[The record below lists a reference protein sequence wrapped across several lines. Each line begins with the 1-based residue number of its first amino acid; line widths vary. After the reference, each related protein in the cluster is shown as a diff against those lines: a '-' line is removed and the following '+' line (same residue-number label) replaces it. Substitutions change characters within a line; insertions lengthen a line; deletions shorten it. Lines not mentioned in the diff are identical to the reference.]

1 MHYPV
6 GYNRSLMIVLLVTYF
21 IRVGRCSSD
30 DAALPISDVAATADS
45 TTAKTDPTTATTD
58 PDTDPATDPATAT
71 TDQPPPADDGKA
83 STFSKCKVELYKSIS
98 TIGRGAGMFLKGFG
112 QAALSVMGA
121 LFGAFN
127 GLLSITATTGDTLA
141 TGVNLVNNATGSI
154 VLVRDVTGGAATLA
168 TSLATTNRLNS
179 ELIIENRD
187 KLFDSLDKGLDNYH
201 PESEKFLIAPT
212 TGQDGK
218 STDTTAAAAAPPT
231 NEGAQATTAE
241 AAPATTAPVQS

>member
-6 GYNRSLMIVLLVTYF
+6 GYNRSLMIVLLVAYF
-21 IRVGRCSSD
+21 IRAGRCSPEDAELPTS
-30 DAALPISDVAATADS
+30 DAAEVADKTAATADS
-45 TTAKTDPTTATTD
+45 TDSKTDPI
-58 PDTDPATDPATAT
+58 TDPATAA
-71 TDQPPPADDGKA
+71 TDQPPTVDDGKP
-83 STFSKCKVELYKSIS
+83 STFSKCKVELYKSLS

-127 GLLSITATTGDTLA
+127 GLLSISATTGEKVA
-141 TGVNLVNNATGSI
+141 SGVNLVNNAAGRI

-168 TSLATTNRLNS
+168 TNLATTNRLNS
-179 ELIIENRD
+179 EFIIENRD
-187 KLFDSLDKGLDNYH
+187 KLFDSLDKRLDNYH

-212 TGQDGK
+212 TDEGGTDGK

-241 AAPATTAPVQS
+241 AAPATTPPVQS